1 MVNIIRFFV
10 FLLLLVM
17 KQLSERLLKVEWTI
31 NIYLNKK
38 GSHLVKEILL
48 NVTLQELLKV
58 VSPHDDDP
66 LLYDGY
72 ALKQTQLKYLEKYA
86 TETIVPDLN
95 KYCYYLVCGGIYE

>member
-1 MVNIIRFFV
+1 
-10 FLLLLVM
+10 M

-48 NVTLQELLKV
+48 NVTLQELLKI
-58 VSPHDDDP
+58 VSPHDGDP

-72 ALKQTQLKYLEKYA
+72 ALTQSQLKYLEQNA
-86 TETIVPDLN
+86 SETIVPDFN